1 MTFISYA
8 QNLEDVMLWRVLH
21 DFGPGFYVDVGACDP
36 VADSVTKAFYDAG
49 WHGINI
55 EPMDVAFE
63 RVAVAREKDINLK
76 VALGAQQGKITFYSV
91 DEGNGLSTSV
101 EALATKYIKE
111 GRKVDEINVQ
121 VETLAHI
128 CEQYAEGEIHFLKI
142 DVEGGERCVL
152 EGADFVNYRPW
163 IILVESTEP
172 NSTKPSYATWE
183 PILLDASY
191 SFVYFDG
198 LNRFYVA
205 NEKMEALAEGFSC
218 PPNWFDCYQKND
230 YVKLGADFEQI
241 KKQLSEIEMNIESL
255 PQTFLP
261 ELSKKETLSEKIGE
275 LVSNHASVAQML
287 EQKETELSHC
297 KHRLTSVSEEK
308 ETLSEENGKLVSSH
322 ASVAQMLE
330 QKETELSHSKHRLD
344 SLSEEI
350 AVYKARVDREL
361 DACYQELYESSRHI
375 GVLARDRNIAMSNV
389 AVRDATIAAQS
400 QHIEE
405 LEQKVHDLYHKSQH
419 IEELEQKVH
428 DLYHS
433 TSWKVTRPLRLLSRL
448 MTKAGLKK

>member
-21 DFGPGFYVDVGACDP
+21 DFGPGFYIDVGACDP

-63 RVAVAREKDINLK
+63 RVALAREKDINLK

-230 YVKLGADFEQI
+230 YVKLDADFEQI

-287 EQKETELSHC
+287 EQKETELSH
-297 KHRLTSVSEEK
+297 
-308 ETLSEENGKLVSSH
+308 
-322 ASVAQMLE
+322 
-330 QKETELSHSKHRLD
+330 SKRRLD

-400 QHIEE
+400 QHI
-405 LEQKVHDLYHKSQH
+405 Q
-419 IEELEQKVH
+419 ELEQKVH

-433 TSWKVTRPLRLLSRL
+433 SSWKVTRPLRLLSRL

>member
-21 DFGPGFYVDVGACDP
+21 DFGPGFYIDVGACDP

-63 RVAVAREKDINLK
+63 RVALAREKDINLK
-76 VALGAQQGKITFYSV
+76 VALGAQQGKVTFYSV

-255 PQTFLP
+255 P
-261 ELSKKETLSEKIGE
+261 KKIGE
-275 LVSNHASVAQML
+275 
-287 EQKETELSHC
+287 
-297 KHRLTSVSEEK
+297 
-308 ETLSEENGKLVSSH
+308 LVSSH

-389 AVRDATIAAQS
+389 AVRDATVAAQ
-400 QHIEE
+400 
-405 LEQKVHDLYHKSQH
+405 SQH

-448 MTKAGLKK
+448 MTKVGLKK